1 MVASLG
7 TESGYVPYTA
17 YSARKSYLKQHPE
30 VIQSFTNAIQKGLD
44 YVNSH
49 SSEEI
54 AKVIKPQFPETD
66 EAVIAAIVERYK
78 SQDTWKEDTVFEENS
93 FTLLKRILEEAGE
106 LKAEVPYN
114 ELVTMD
120 FSKKAAKNSQ

>member
-1 MVASLG
+1 MDKLAL
-7 TESGYVPYTA
+7 
-17 YSARKSYLKQHPE
+17 
-30 VIQSFTNAIQKGLD
+30 
-44 YVNSH
+44 
-49 SSEEI
+49 
-54 AKVIKPQFPETD
+54 
-66 EAVIAAIVERYK
+66 IVDRYK

-120 FSKKAAKNSQ
+120 FSKKQQKFSITPLTNTLYSYIIPLIITASHYYAKVLASSLC

>member
-1 MVASLG
+1 MGWISWPDCEYFV
-7 TESGYVPYTA
+7 
-17 YSARKSYLKQHPE
+17 
-30 VIQSFTNAIQKGLD
+30 
-44 YVNSH
+44 
-49 SSEEI
+49 
-54 AKVIKPQFPETD
+54 
-66 EAVIAAIVERYK
+66 
-78 SQDTWKEDTVFEENS
+78 QDTWKDTVFEENS